1 MRKGGKETKWKIENV
16 GKAAIDG
23 EKSYSER
30 PFAWRLQ
37 TFVIPGNYESLD
49 LKLRSGSP
57 LFVKQ
62 VI

>member
-1 MRKGGKETKWKIENV
+1 MRKECKQTYWKIENV
-16 GKAAIDG
+16 GRKGFDG